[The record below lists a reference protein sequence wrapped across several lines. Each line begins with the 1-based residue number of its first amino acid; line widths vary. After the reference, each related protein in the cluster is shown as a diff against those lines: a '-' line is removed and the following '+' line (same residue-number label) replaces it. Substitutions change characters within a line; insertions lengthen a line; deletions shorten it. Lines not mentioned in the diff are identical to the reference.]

1 MSQRAVYSSIL
12 VLCGLLW
19 GLGQPVGKI
28 STATGYG
35 QFGLLFWQTLLS
47 AAFLY
52 PVMRLRR
59 RRLPLNRATLTFG
72 LVVGVLGT
80 VVPGS
85 TFYIAMANLPAGVMA
100 VNVATVPLIALP
112 IAVLIGQ
119 DRIDGTRL
127 LGLALGMAGV
137 ILIAAPRGALPEGT
151 QVGYILVAL
160 IGPLFYALEGNFVAR
175 YGMAGMDAVQAF
187 MIAALTAAVLTLP
200 LALATGQFIDP
211 FVVWGPSEWS
221 VVGSAAI
228 NAVAYSS
235 YVWLAANA
243 GAVFAAQSSY
253 IVTGAGMVW
262 SMIILGER
270 HSPWL
275 WAALAVMLAG
285 VALVQPRR
293 PRRVQE
299 VS

>member
-1 MSQRAVYSSIL
+1 MNQRTVFSAIL

-19 GLGQPVGKI
+19 GLGQPLGKI
-28 STATGYG
+28 STETGHG
-35 QFGLLFWQTLLS
+35 QFGLLFWQTLMS
-47 AAFLY
+47 AAFLL
-52 PVMRLRR
+52 PVVLLRR
-59 RRLPLNRATLTFG
+59 RGLPLNRATLTFG

-85 TFYIAMANLPAGVMA
+85 TFYIAMSHLPAGVMA
-100 VNVATVPLIALP
+100 VNIATVPLIALP
-112 IAVLIGQ
+112 IAVLLGQ
-119 DRIDGTRL
+119 DRIDARRL

-137 ILIAAPRGALPEGT
+137 ILIAAPRSALPAGT
-151 QVGYILVAL
+151 EVAYLLVAL
-160 IGPLFYALEGNFVAR
+160 VGPLFYAFEGNFVAR
-175 YGMAGMDAVQAF
+175 FGMAGMDAVQAF
-187 MIAALTAAVLTLP
+187 LIAAFTAAVLVLP
-200 LALATGQFIDP
+200 LALVTGQFIDP
-211 FVVWGPSEWS
+211 FAGWGRAEWAL
-221 VVGSAAI
+221 VGSSAI

-243 GAVFAAQSSY
+243 GAVFAAQTSY

-262 SMIILGER
+262 SMILLGER

-293 PRRVQE
+293 PRRLQE